1 MEMISKMTSVMI
13 IRMILEGYHLR
24 REFFMIWNNLMRFFL
39 QIILKIGILKN
50 IKWNQSYN
58 SNQQMMKS
66 NNLTLIL
73 KRTREARGPHIL
85 WSGRNLSYHA
95 IVAIISNFKLIQ
107 VIFFT
112 QILSKGSR
120 IRCALS
126 ASSSMMSLRGNF
138 RRKWERKR
146 RTSKKWNRDLNSSK
160 YMMRRIRLPCWPW
173 S

>member
-13 IRMILEGYHLR
+13 IRMMLEGDHLR

-39 QIILKIGILKN
+39 QITLKMGILKN
-50 IKWNQSYN
+50 RKWNQSYN
-58 SNQQMMKS
+58 SNKKMMKS

-73 KRTREARGPHIL
+73 ERKWEAWGPHIL

-107 VIFFT
+107 VIFFS

-120 IRCALS
+120 IRCTLS

-138 RRKWERKR
+138 RRKWEHQRLASKR
-146 RTSKKWNRDLNSSK
+146 WNRDLNSSK
-160 YMMRRIRLPCWPW
+160 YMTGRIWLPCWPW